1 MQNAQDSQ
9 ALFFGR
15 RLNLLGFLRQLNL
28 HELAKISM
36 RYQGKITNWKDD
48 KGFGFINPNGG
59 GDQVFVHIKSFANQR
74 RRPVGGEIVTYE
86 IKVDAK
92 GRAQAENV
100 AFAGERTP
108 SNISLKHHNA
118 SLILAAT
125 FLVFVASAA
134 FFGKLPFAV
143 FWLYLVGSA
152 LTFLAYA
159 FDKSAA
165 RNDQWRTQESTLH
178 LLALIGGWP
187 GALAA
192 QRLLRH
198 KSKKQSFQIVFW
210 ATVVLN
216 CSALAWLFSSSGSSA
231 LRSFLGAA

>member
-1 MQNAQDSQ
+1 
-9 ALFFGR
+9 
-15 RLNLLGFLRQLNL
+15 
-28 HELAKISM
+28 M
-36 RYQGKITNWKDD
+36 RYQGKITNWKDG

-59 GDQVFVHIKSFANQR
+59 GNQVFVHIKSFANRQ
-74 RRPVGGEIVTYE
+74 RRPVGDEIVTYE
-86 IKVDAK
+86 LKADVK

-100 AFAGERTP
+100 AFVGELAP
-108 SNISLKHHNA
+108 SNISPERRNT
-118 SLILAAT
+118 SLILTAS
-125 FLVFVASAA
+125 FLVFVAASA
-134 FFGKLPFAV
+134 FVGKLPFAV
-143 FWLYLVGSA
+143 LWLYLVGSA
-152 LTFLAYA
+152 VAFLAYA

-178 LLALIGGWP
+178 LFALVGGWP

-216 CSALAWLFSSSGSSA
+216 CGALAWLFSPSGSGA